1 MVVPGLGFD
10 GDSLETKALG
20 GSETAAIYMAR
31 GLARL
36 GHKVTV
42 FATTNRPGIYHGVNY
57 LPFERWDQAITHVP
71 HDISIL
77 QRMLDAFAVPRAG
90 KLNILWCHD
99 LLTAEFAARLSAA
112 LPNTHG
118 VFVVSDYMA
127 EHYRAMARFRDGQL
141 FVKIGRAH
149 V

>member
-1 MVVPGLGFD
+1 MFTLLSCPPQRTLDSSLPYKIAMVVPGLGFD

-57 LPFERWDQAITHVP
+57 LPFERWDQAIPHVP
-71 HDISIL
+71 HD
-77 QRMLDAFAVPRAG
+77 
-90 KLNILWCHD
+90 
-99 LLTAEFAARLSAA
+99 
-112 LPNTHG
+112 
-118 VFVVSDYMA
+118 
-127 EHYRAMARFRDGQL
+127 
-141 FVKIGRAH
+141 KIGRAH